1 VHNRVKRWAN
11 ILNWAFGILLSIAT
25 PATADVAFLFGN
37 TPQGELGTH
46 ASGLPQI
53 ETLKWQFLNELIA
66 TPWRLEEERTRRVFG
81 GSRQIR
87 GAGPVDYGPPI
98 APS

>member
-37 TPQGELGTH
+37 TPQGDLGTH
-46 ASGLPQI
+46 ASGLPKI
-53 ETLKWQFLNELIA
+53 EHAQMAVFK
-66 TPWRLEEERTRRVFG
+66 RTDC
-81 GSRQIR
+81 Q
-87 GAGPVDYGPPI
+87 PP
-98 APS
+98 AP